1 MTVWCAHSLTFK
13 SNILVSWV
21 YKSHE
26 QLQLGRHSQ
35 TPQNFSYYHAKLVF
49 DLSSCSFHP
58 KRLVVSAYKQC
69 HVLPS
74 AINLAYSGKTS
85 IATVAR
91 RGSTTSG
98 ATSRSVN
105 GKVLINPSTWSI
117 NGLAALPVSPDKGSI
132 HTKSSGYKFICMQG
146 GANNSSAV
154 GVLPSQGVLLLQESF
169 RLNLDLRF
177 HKSQWPL
184 DATLLLHAQDC
195 CYITCKHAPQMHVLT
210 LLVRNE

>member
-1 MTVWCAHSLTFK
+1 LTFK

-105 GKVLINPSTWSI
+105 GKVLINPSTLVNQWI
-117 NGLAALPVSPDKGSI
+117 G
-132 HTKSSGYKFICMQG
+132 
-146 GANNSSAV
+146 SSARK
-154 GVLPSQGVLLLQESF
+154 SRQGISTYEEFGIQIYMYA
-169 RLNLDLRF
+169 RWG
-177 HKSQWPL
+177 K
-184 DATLLLHAQDC
+184 
-195 CYITCKHAPQMHVLT
+195 
-210 LLVRNE
+210 